1 MILKK
6 HSVNKLNNFISGWYI
21 NNDSLCDNLINYF
34 ETNPN
39 KFKGKVEGKV
49 GSKGEVKK
57 SEKDS
62 TDLGIIDFQVPVI
75 KEYLTHLYFV
85 IKEYQKQYIYSNI
98 GQSSWSLKPFNIQRY
113 LPNEGFHAWHT
124 ERNNVGN
131 SLRHLTFMTYLNNV
145 NDNGETEFFYQKLKI
160 KPEKGLTLIWGT
172 DWTFTHRGLPSKTET
187 KYITTGH
194 YHYDS

>member
-1 MILKK
+1 MIKQ
-6 HSVNKLNNFISGWYI
+6 HSINKLNNFISGYYI
-21 NNDSLCDNLINYF
+21 NNDLLCDNLINYF

-39 KFKGKVEGKV
+39 KFKGKI

-62 TDLGIIDFQVPVI
+62 TDLAIIDFQVSVI

-85 IKEYQKQYIYSNI
+85 IKEYKKKYIYSNI
-98 GQSSWSLKPFNIQRY
+98 GQGSWSLKPFNIQRY

-124 ERNNVGN
+124 ERNSVGN

-145 NDNGETEFFYQKLKI
+145 NDGGETEFFYQQLKI

-172 DWTFTHRGLPSKTET
+172 DWTFTHRGVSSKTET
-187 KYITTGH
+187 KYIATGH

>member
-1 MILKK
+1 MILKE
-6 HSVNKLNNFISGWYI
+6 HSINKLNNFILGWYI
-21 NNDSLCDNLINYF
+21 NNDLLCDNLINYF

-39 KFKGKVEGKV
+39 KFKGKI
-49 GSKGEVKK
+49 GSKGEVKI

-62 TDLGIIDFQVPVI
+62 TDLGILDFKVPVI

-124 ERNNVGN
+124 ERHHPNN

-145 NDNGETEFFYQKLKI
+145 NDSGETEFFYQQLKI

-172 DWTFTHRGLPSKTET
+172 DWTFTHRGIPSKTET
-187 KYITTGH
+187 KYIATGH
-194 YHYDS
+194 YYYDS

>member
-1 MILKK
+1 MILKE

-21 NNDSLCDNLINYF
+21 NNDLLCDNLINYF

-39 KFKGKVEGKV
+39 KFKGKI
-49 GSKGEVKK
+49 GSKGEVKI

-62 TDLGIIDFQVPVI
+62 TDLSILDFKVPVI

-98 GQSSWSLKPFNIQRY
+98 GQGSWSLKPFNIQRY

-124 ERNNVGN
+124 ERHNVN
-131 SLRHLTFMTYLNNV
+131 SSLRHLTFMTYLNDV
-145 NDNGETEFFYQKLKI
+145 NDDGETEFFYQNLKI

-172 DWTFTHRGLPSKTET
+172 DWTFTHRGVPSKTET

>member
-1 MILKK
+1 MIFKE
-6 HSVNKLNNFISGWYI
+6 HSNNKINNFISGWYI
-21 NNDSLCDNLINYF
+21 NNDLLCDNLINYF

-39 KFKGKVEGKV
+39 KFKGKV
-49 GSKGEVKK
+49 GSKGEIKI

-62 TDLGIIDFQVPVI
+62 TDLSIIDFQIPVI

-85 IKEYQKQYIYSNI
+85 IKEYQNQYIYSNV
-98 GQSSWSLKPFNIQRY
+98 GQSPWSLKPFNIQRY

-124 ERNNVGN
+124 ERHNVDS

-145 NDNGETEFFYQKLKI
+145 KDGGETEFFYQNLKI

-172 DWTFTHRGLPSKTET
+172 DWTFTHRGILSKTET
-187 KYITTGH
+187 KYIATGH
-194 YHYDS
+194 YHYDC

>member
-1 MILKK
+1 MILKE
-6 HSVNKLNNFISGWYI
+6 HSINKLNNFISGWYI
-21 NNDSLCDNLINYF
+21 NNDLLCDNLINYF

-39 KFKGKVEGKV
+39 KFKGKI

-62 TDLGIIDFQVPVI
+62 TDLYIIDFQVPVI

-172 DWTFTHRGLPSKTET
+172 DWTFTHRGVPSKTET

>member
-1 MILKK
+1 MIFKE
-6 HSVNKLNNFISGWYI
+6 HSVNKLNNFIAGWYI

-34 ETNPN
+34 ESNPN
-39 KFKGKVEGKV
+39 KFKGRV
-49 GSKGEVKK
+49 GSNGEVKI

-62 TDLGIIDFQVPVI
+62 TDLGILDFKVPVI

-85 IKEYQKQYIYSNI
+85 IKEYQKKYIYSDI

-124 ERNNVGN
+124 ERHNVGS

-145 NDNGETEFFYQKLKI
+145 NDGGETEFFYQQLKI
-160 KPEKGLTLIWGT
+160 KPKKGLTLIWGT
-172 DWTFTHRGLPSKTET
+172 DWTFTHRGIPSKTET

>member
-1 MILKK
+1 MIKQ
-6 HSVNKLNNFISGWYI
+6 HSINKLNNFISGWYI
-21 NNDSLCDNLINYF
+21 NNDLLCDNLINYF

-39 KFKGKVEGKV
+39 KFKGKI
-49 GSKGEVKK
+49 GSKGKVKI

-62 TDLGIIDFQVPVI
+62 TDLSIIDFKVPVI

-98 GQSSWSLKPFNIQRY
+98 GQGSWSLKPFNIQRY
-113 LPNEGFHAWHT
+113 LPNEGFHSWHT
-124 ERNNVGN
+124 ERNNIGS

-145 NDNGETEFFYQKLKI
+145 DDGGETEFFYQQLKI

-172 DWTFTHRGLPSKTET
+172 DWTFTHRGIPSKTET
-187 KYITTGH
+187 KYIATGH
-194 YHYDS
+194 YYYDS

>member
-1 MILKK
+1 MIFQE
-6 HSVNKLNNFISGWYI
+6 HTINKLNNFISGFYI
-21 NNDSLCDNLINYF
+21 NNDLLCDNLINYF

-39 KFKGKVEGKV
+39 KFKGKI
-49 GSKGEVKK
+49 GSKGEVKI

-62 TDLGIIDFQVPVI
+62 TDLSIIDFQVPVI

-98 GQSSWSLKPFNIQRY
+98 GQGSWSLKPFNIQRY
-113 LPNEGFHAWHT
+113 LPNEGFHIWHT
-124 ERNNVGN
+124 ERNNIGN

-145 NDNGETEFFYQKLKI
+145 DDGGETEFFYQQLKI

-172 DWTFTHRGLPSKTET
+172 DWTFTHRGVPSKTET

-194 YHYDS
+194 YYYDS

>member
-1 MILKK
+1 MIFKE
-6 HSVNKLNNFISGWYI
+6 HSVNKLNNFIAGWYI
-21 NNDSLCDNLINYF
+21 NNDLLCDNLINYF
-34 ETNPN
+34 ESNPN
-39 KFKGKVEGKV
+39 KFKGRV
-49 GSKGEVKK
+49 GSNGEVKI

-62 TDLGIIDFQVPVI
+62 TDLSILDFKIPVI

-113 LPNEGFHAWHT
+113 LPNEGFHSWHT
-124 ERNNVGN
+124 ERNCVGN

-145 NDNGETEFFYQKLKI
+145 NDGGETEFFYQKLKI

-172 DWTFTHRGLPSKTET
+172 DWTFTHRGIPSKTET

>member
-1 MILKK
+1 MILKE

-21 NNDSLCDNLINYF
+21 NNDLLCNNLINYF

-39 KFKGKVEGKV
+39 KFKGKI
-49 GSKGEVKK
+49 GSNGEVKI

-62 TDLGIIDFQVPVI
+62 TDLSILDFKIPII
-75 KEYLTHLYFV
+75 KEYLIHLYFV

-124 ERNNVGN
+124 ERHNPNN

-145 NDNGETEFFYQKLKI
+145 NDDGETEFFYQNLKI

-172 DWTFTHRGLPSKTET
+172 DWTFTHRGIPSKTET

>member
-1 MILKK
+1 MLKE

-21 NNDSLCDNLINYF
+21 NKDSLCDNLINYF

-39 KFKGKVEGKV
+39 KFKGKLGSEGKV
-49 GSKGEVKK
+49 KI

-62 TDLGIIDFQVPVI
+62 TDLSIKDFQVPII

-85 IKEYQKQYIYSNI
+85 IKEYQKKYIYSNI
-98 GQSSWSLKPFNIQRY
+98 GQGCWSLRPFNIQRY
-113 LPNEGFHAWHT
+113 LPNEGFHIWHT

-145 NDNGETEFFYQKLKI
+145 NDNGETEFFYQQLKI

-172 DWTFTHRGLPSKTET
+172 DWTFTHRGIPSKTET

-194 YHYDS
+194 YHYDN

>member
-1 MILKK
+1 MFKQHL
-6 HSVNKLNNFISGWYI
+6 VNKLNNFISGYYI
-21 NNDSLCDNLINYF
+21 NNDTVCDNLINYF
-34 ETNPN
+34 ENNPN
-39 KFKGKVEGKV
+39 KFKGKI
-49 GSKGEVKK
+49 GSKGEVKI

-62 TDLGIIDFQVPVI
+62 TDLAIIDFQVPVI

-98 GQSSWSLKPFNIQRY
+98 GQGSWSLKPFNIQRY
-113 LPNEGFHAWHT
+113 LPNEGFHSWHT
-124 ERNNVGN
+124 ERHNIGS

-145 NDNGETEFFYQKLKI
+145 NDSGETEFFYQQLKI

-172 DWTFTHRGLPSKTET
+172 DWTFTHRGIPSKTET

>member
-1 MILKK
+1 MLKQ

-21 NNDSLCDNLINYF
+21 NNDSLCNNLINYF

-39 KFKGKVEGKV
+39 KFKGKI
-49 GSKGEVKK
+49 GSKGEVKI

-62 TDLGIIDFQVPVI
+62 TDLSIKDFQVPII

-113 LPNEGFHAWHT
+113 LPNEGFHIWHT
-124 ERNNVGN
+124 ERQSVGS

-145 NDNGETEFFYQKLKI
+145 NDGGETEFFYQNLKI

-172 DWTFTHRGLPSKTET
+172 DWTFTHRGVPSKTET

>member
-1 MILKK
+1 MLKE

-21 NNDSLCDNLINYF
+21 NNDSLCNNLINYF

-39 KFKGKVEGKV
+39 KFKGKI
-49 GSKGEVKK
+49 GSKGEVKI

-62 TDLGIIDFQVPVI
+62 TDLSIKDFQVPII

-113 LPNEGFHAWHT
+113 LPNEGFHIWHT
-124 ERNNVGN
+124 ERQSVGS

-145 NDNGETEFFYQKLKI
+145 NDNGETEFFYQQLKI

-172 DWTFTHRGLPSKTET
+172 DWTFTHRGIPSKTET
-187 KYITTGH
+187 KYIATGH

>member
-1 MILKK
+1 MIKQ
-6 HSVNKLNNFISGWYI
+6 HSINKLNNFISGWYI
-21 NNDSLCDNLINYF
+21 NNDLLCDNLIKYF

-39 KFKGKVEGKV
+39 KFKGKI
-49 GSKGEVKK
+49 GSKGEVKI

-62 TDLGIIDFQVPVI
+62 TDLSVIDFKVPVI
-75 KEYLTHLYFV
+75 KEYLAHLYFV

-98 GQSSWSLKPFNIQRY
+98 GQGSWSLKPFNIQRY
-113 LPNEGFHAWHT
+113 LPNEGFHIWHT
-124 ERNNVGN
+124 ERNNIGN

-145 NDNGETEFFYQKLKI
+145 DDGGETEFFYQQLKI

-172 DWTFTHRGLPSKTET
+172 DWTFTHRGVPSKTET

-194 YHYDS
+194 YYYDS